1 MSKLHFR
8 LFCLLC
14 MVVAILDVL
23 LGFQQSAIPEDVIAA
38 AGHIHVWLPD
48 WTIWVIFVSAI
59 IYILSASVG
68 FVGLLMLRSWSRYY
82 LLLATLLVIM
92 NTPLFSWDVSTGM
105 ADSLARISSILQG
118 ILLYIVFSKEGK
130 AVLR

>member
-1 MSKLHFR
+1 
-8 LFCLLC
+8 
-14 MVVAILDVL
+14 
-23 LGFQQSAIPEDVIAA
+23 
-38 AGHIHVWLPD
+38 
-48 WTIWVIFVSAI
+48 
-59 IYILSASVG
+59 
-68 FVGLLMLRSWSRYY
+68 MLRSWSRYY